1 MTNPLSVRAGL
12 GSRDMKQLEQAVDQ
26 HGPSAETLRRTLR
39 EHGPDALL
47 RHPDFDASRLESP
60 GLELLLY
67 ATISRACAEAEIDT
81 ETTDCVAAVAAHFAK
96 GRRAYWIDPHGEYE
110 AAYLCDVL
118 QAAEA
123 GKHEA
128 ARHLGDFALWS
139 AGFFPE
145 RVLGRWRRGG
155 PSLGYYDAMGSMGY
169 RRTATDAAIRR
180 RGLDTLF
187 HGLADRFST
196 LRRALNDVT
205 DRLVL
210 SSPDPVE
217 RLLRQVAPP

>member
-67 ATISRACAEAEIDT
+67 ATISR
-81 ETTDCVAAVAAHFAK
+81 
-96 GRRAYWIDPHGEYE
+96 
-110 AAYLCDVL
+110 

-155 PSLGYYDAMGSMGY
+155 PSLGYYDAMDSMGY

-217 RLLRQVAPP
+217 RLLRQVARP